1 MLIDLTV
8 NIGVKSSCQGP
19 KLQAKG
25 IKPMLRPSPRINLFS
40 SADYTV
46 LNYYPDGPTAYPC

>member
-1 MLIDLTV
+1 MLVSSLH
-8 NIGVKSSCQGP
+8 VKGLSYKP
-19 KLQAKG
+19 KELN
-25 IKPMLRPSPRINLFS
+25 PLLRPSPRINLFS

>member
-46 LNYYPDGPTAYPC
+46 LNY